1 MIRRSLRW
9 KPLGAYSFFA
19 AVFSGWVA
27 VGVVG
32 VFFVRNPA
40 TAVWALV
47 ATPLYFLAF
56 FIISGTAAV
65 GFVAIR
71 MPLLR
76 VTERS
81 RQLVLAPLAVAA
93 GIAVAFVF
101 WWCIEFEPPPAWAV
115 GAGAVFTAVGF
126 AWYARCYKSASQ
138 VKTVK
143 IGGLPEFW
151 E

>member
-27 VGVVG
+27 LGVVG

-40 TAVWALV
+40 TAGWALV
-47 ATPLYFLAF
+47 AAPLYFLAF
-56 FIISGTAAV
+56 FMITVTAAV
-65 GFVAIR
+65 VFVAVR
-71 MPLLR
+71 MPLLQ
-76 VTERS
+76 VTEWW
-81 RQLVLAPLAVAA
+81 RQMVLALLAVAA

-126 AWYARCYKSASQ
+126 EWYARFYESASQ
-138 VKTVK
+138 VTQR
-143 IGGLPEFW
+143 IPSQ
-151 E
+151 